1 MYKAIMAAVAALAM
15 ASCAPAYAKTPT
27 CDQVGE
33 FAKDMLDDSV
43 TPEDMHA
50 KYDGRDQEE
59 LAVYASMQQLLGQVY
74 ATVPKSEHHKVPNV
88 IVHLCY
94 AKVGV

>member
-15 ASCAPAYAKTPT
+15 ASCAPAYAKPPT
-27 CDQVGE
+27 CDQIGE

-43 TPEDMHA
+43 TSEDMHA
-50 KYDGRDQEE
+50 KYDRRDPEE
-59 LAVYASMQQLLGQVY
+59 LGVYAELVPLLEQV
-74 ATVPKSEHHKVPNV
+74 AVTVPKAEHHKVPNV